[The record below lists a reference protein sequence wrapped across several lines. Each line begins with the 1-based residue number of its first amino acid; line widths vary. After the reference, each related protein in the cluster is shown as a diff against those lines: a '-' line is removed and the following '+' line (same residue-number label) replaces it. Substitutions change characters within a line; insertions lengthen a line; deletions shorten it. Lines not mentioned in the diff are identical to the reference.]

1 MKHSHDRIL
10 TTHAGALPRPDE
22 LIVAMGGSAGGGANP
37 GTATEDE
44 LNSLLAKLIPGI
56 VQQQLDI
63 GIDIVN
69 DGEYGKPSW
78 TGYVDTR
85 LSGFELRPSSEPGP
99 LQTSHDMNVFADY
112 YNEAMQ
118 AGTLWHRSVALE
130 APPPTRM
137 QYVCTQP
144 IRYTGQEVLRR
155 DINNLKA
162 ALRDT
167 PEVEAFLPV
176 AAPASVEVGRKNE
189 YYAGEEEFAF
199 ALADAMA
206 QEYRMIIE
214 AGFVVQIDDAWIP
227 ALWDQ
232 MLPDAD
238 LQTYIRYCDIRI
250 AALNRALEKLP
261 TEMVRYHI
269 CWGSW
274 HGPHVSDIP
283 MKEILPLMLKTNAGA
298 YVFEAANARH
308 EHEYH
313 LWEDVELPEGKLVIP
328 GVVSHATNV
337 VEHPELVA
345 ERLIRFAD
353 RVGRENVIG
362 GTDCGLGGR
371 VHPQVAWAK
380 LRALVEGARLA
391 SKKLWA

>member
-206 QEYRMIIE
+206 QEYRMIVE

-250 AALNRALEKLP
+250 AALNWALEKLP

-313 LWEDVELPEGKLVIP
+313 LWEDVEATRGQTRDP
-328 GVVSHATNV
+328 GRRQS
-337 VEHPELVA
+337 
-345 ERLIRFAD
+345 RDQR
-353 RVGRENVIG
+353 R
-362 GTDCGLGGR
+362 
-371 VHPQVAWAK
+371 
-380 LRALVEGARLA
+380 RAP
-391 SKKLWA
+391 